1 MAQYVARRLLAML
14 PVLLGVSLFVFFA
27 IRVVPGD
34 TATII
39 LGEGASQEEV
49 DELRAE
55 LGMDRPLVV
64 QYFDWLG
71 NAVVGDFGTSVR
83 TGIPVA
89 EEIGRRLP
97 ITFELT
103 FLSMLIAVGVGIPA
117 GVVSA
122 IRQNR
127 WPDYSARLFS
137 IGGLSMPDFWVGTL
151 LLLLPLL
158 WWGWAPELRYTS
170 ILDDPR
176 ANLEHFILPCLALGI
191 SLSALVMRMVRSSML
206 EVMRMDYVR
215 TARAKGLTS
224 SAVVLR
230 HGLRTALIPVV
241 TILGLQVSRLLG
253 GAVVMEQ
260 LFALP
265 GMGRFVLE
273 SITQRDFLM
282 LQSVVLVIALF
293 LQIINLLVDLSYA
306 WLDPR
311 VRLD

>member
-1 MAQYVARRLLAML
+1 
-14 PVLLGVSLFVFFA
+14 
-27 IRVVPGD
+27 VVPGD

-39 LGEGASQEEV
+39 LGEGASQA
-49 DELRAE
+49 DIDALRSE

-71 NAVVGDFGTSVR
+71 GAVLGDFGTSVR

-97 ITFELT
+97 ITIELT
-103 FLSMLIAVGVGIPA
+103 ILAMTIAISVGVPA

-127 WPDYSARLFS
+127 LPDYTVRLFS

-151 LLLLPLL
+151 FLLLPLL
-158 WWGWAPELRYTS
+158 WWGWAPELRYVS
-170 ILDDPR
+170 IFENPR
-176 ANLEHFILPCLALGI
+176 ANLEHFLLPSLALGI

-215 TARAKGLTS
+215 TARAKGLSS

-293 LQIINLLVDLSYA
+293 LQVINLLVDLSYA

>member
-1 MAQYVARRLLAML
+1 MAQYVARRMLAMI
-14 PVLLGVSLFVFFA
+14 PVLIGVSLFVFFA

-39 LGEGASQEEV
+39 LGEGASQEEI
-49 DELRAE
+49 DALREE

-64 QYFDWLG
+64 QYFEWLG
-71 NAVVGDFGTSVR
+71 NAAVGDFGTSVR
-83 TGIPVA
+83 TGIPVV

-103 FLSMLIAVGVGIPA
+103 ILSMIIAIGLGVPA
-117 GVVSA
+117 GVISA

-127 WPDYSARLFS
+127 LPDYSVRLFS

-158 WWGWAPELRYTS
+158 WWGWAPELRYVS
-170 ILDDPR
+170 IFDNPR
-176 ANLEHFILPCLALGI
+176 ANLEHFMLPSLALGV

-206 EVMRMDYVR
+206 EVMRMDYMR
-215 TARAKGLTS
+215 TARAKGLSS
-224 SAVVLR
+224 SAIVLR

-293 LQIINLLVDLSYA
+293 LQLINLLVDLSYA

-311 VRLD
+311 VRFD

>member
-1 MAQYVARRLLAML
+1 MIQYIARRLLAMI
-14 PVLLGVSLFVFFA
+14 PVLIGVSVVVFFA
-27 IRVVPGD
+27 IRIVPGD

-39 LGEGASQEEV
+39 LGEGASQE
-49 DELRAE
+49 DIDALRAE

-71 NAVVGDFGTSVR
+71 HAARGDFGTSVR

-89 EEIGRRLP
+89 EEIRRRLP
-97 ITFELT
+97 VTFELT
-103 FLSMLIAVGVGIPA
+103 ILSMAIAIGIGIPA
-117 GVVSA
+117 GVISS

-127 WPDYSARLFS
+127 WPDYSLRLFS

-158 WWGWAPELRYTS
+158 WWGWAPELRYVS
-170 ILDDPR
+170 LLDDPR
-176 ANLEHFILPCLALGI
+176 ANLTHFALPCIAMGI

-206 EVMRMDYVR
+206 EVLRQDYVR
-215 TARAKGLTS
+215 TARAKGLKS
-224 SAVVLR
+224 SAVILR

-273 SITQRDFLM
+273 SISQRDFLM
-282 LQSVVLVIALF
+282 LQSVVLVIALT
-293 LQIINLLVDLSYA
+293 LQLINLLVDLSYA

-311 VRLD
+311 VRYD